1 MHRGLHVPISLLTNV
16 PCERTH
22 IQMITRYHFLP
33 FQMRLWTQARQM
45 GYYAAKCMAAASMGH
60 PIDMDFSFE
69 LFAHVTK
76 FFNYKVRWSREWT
89 SFWLEVCQLW
99 LFFQIVT
106 VLVMSKMTFQELER
120 WLSDYC

>member
-1 MHRGLHVPISLLTNV
+1 
-16 PCERTH
+16 
-22 IQMITRYHFLP
+22 
-33 FQMRLWTQARQM
+33 M

-106 VLVMSKMTFQELER
+106 VLVMSKMTFQDWKDGSVIIAKLRGPEFRSLFP
-120 WLSDYC
+120 L